1 MGSKIYSPIQL
12 QAKELGIKNWH
23 VKKDKTLEK
32 DITSRKD
39 DITERVG
46 NQPAIVPQV
55 SYGQLLDILD
65 AYAMNNLASAFEA
78 LDNVSRSY
86 YKNIVP
92 VFDQLVNGFPTLG
105 TETDLDYLYA
115 YVNRAAN
122 ARITRQLFNDFIM
135 SIAKIYTGKG
145 WVVSLP
151 DNKLYMPNKPTFKLQ
166 WHIDLWNKQ
175 AKDKASVYRI
185 LAILAAPE
193 PNKGETI

>member
-1 MGSKIYSPIQL
+1 MGSNKYSQIQL

-32 DITSRKD
+32 EIAARKD
-39 DITERVG
+39 DITDQVG

-65 AYAMNNLASAFEA
+65 TYAINNLASAFEA

-86 YKNIVP
+86 YKNMVP
-92 VFDQLVNGFPTLG
+92 VFDGLVNGYPGMG
-105 TETDLDYLYA
+105 TDTDLDYLYE
-115 YVNRAAN
+115 YVNRAAGTR
-122 ARITRQLFNDFIM
+122 ATRQLFNDFIL

-145 WVVSLP
+145 WVVSLA
-151 DNKLYMPNKPTFKLQ
+151 DNKLYMPAKPTFKLQ

-185 LAILAAPE
+185 LAILAAPDQDE
-193 PNKGETI
+193 Q